1 MSIVSCDFIFKVIL
15 KRMCRFKKKLKQVVA
30 RLASQSKQ
38 QAVGLGREVFT

>member
-1 MSIVSCDFIFKVIL
+1 
-15 KRMCRFKKKLKQVVA
+15 MCRLKKKKKLKQVVA